1 MWFQWFDTD
10 LAALNCPARDRI
22 LALFD
27 VMRNWFE
34 SEHFYGCIFINA
46 VAEHD
51 KGNSWVQGIAITHRE
66 KINAKLRTMVEASV
80 IQDPDMVT
88 EELSLLIDGAIITAM
103 VTSQGDIAHIARLVA
118 EDILRS
124 ASTHKGDKES

>member
-1 MWFQWFDTD
+1 
-10 LAALNCPARDRI
+10 
-22 LALFD
+22 
-27 VMRNWFE
+27 
-34 SEHFYGCIFINA
+34 
-46 VAEHD
+46 
-51 KGNSWVQGIAITHRE
+51 
-66 KINAKLRTMVEASV
+66 MVEASV